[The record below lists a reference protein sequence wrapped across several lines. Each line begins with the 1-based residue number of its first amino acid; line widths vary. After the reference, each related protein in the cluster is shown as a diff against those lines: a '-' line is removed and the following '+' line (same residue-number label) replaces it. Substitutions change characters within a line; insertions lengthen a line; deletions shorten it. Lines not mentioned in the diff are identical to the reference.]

1 MKTENKSWETSQT
14 ILVVDDDPVS
24 CRLTQSVLTARG
36 YQVVA
41 TVDASQGLEM
51 AMKQAPALII
61 LDVMLPI
68 INGYNFCRLMK
79 SEKECRR
86 IPIIL
91 LTSRANEED
100 RRIGVEAG
108 ANEYLVKPFHTEELL
123 AKVSGILHKTTQS
136 A

>member
-1 MKTENKSWETSQT
+1 MNTENKTAVTIKT
-14 ILVVDDDPVS
+14 ILVIDDDPVS
-24 CRLTQSVLTARG
+24 CRLTQALLTAQG

-41 TVDASQGLEM
+41 TADAPEGLEV
-51 AMKQAPALII
+51 AMKHSPDLII

-68 INGYNFCRLMK
+68 INGYNFCRLVK
-79 SEKECRR
+79 SEKECQR

-100 RRIGVEAG
+100 RRIGKEVG

-123 AKVSGILHKTTQS
+123 AKVSGILQKTS
-136 A
+136 